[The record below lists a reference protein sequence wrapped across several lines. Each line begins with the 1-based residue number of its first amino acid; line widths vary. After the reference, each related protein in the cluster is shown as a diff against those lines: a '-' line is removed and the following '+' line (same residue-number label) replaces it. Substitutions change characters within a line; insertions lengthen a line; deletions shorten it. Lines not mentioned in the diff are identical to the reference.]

1 MPQKVSLGNFLFFG
15 QTKPNI
21 FCCDSSS
28 ISINVCRSVGLSVRN
43 HESKK
48 TRQRENRIILS
59 KGKLF
64 INIDSF
70 RNYFQNQTQLR
81 QHLYM
86 FKCWSV
92 GLSLTSSSESHYQHS
107 FNSMLALQQIIM
119 MHNNSLAMIAAPQVV
134 MSVGGLPK
142 QVTIALHQQ
151 NSFIASVCP

>member
-1 MPQKVSLGNFLFFG
+1 MPQKVSLGIFLFFG

-81 QHLYM
+81 QQLYM
-86 FKCWSV
+86 CKC
-92 GLSLTSSSESHYQHS
+92 SESHYQHS

-119 MHNNSLAMIAAPQVV
+119 MHSNSLAMIVALQVV
-134 MSVGGLPK
+134 TTSSK
-142 QVTIALHQQ
+142 
-151 NSFIASVCP
+151 SFSTTVI